1 MSTVRPHVGRSR
13 IEEKPAGQTE
23 SAVALRDRAG
33 AAWVSLL
40 ARLVLAA
47 VFGYA
52 AASKIGDS
60 AATVRSVRAYRL
72 VPESAVHAVAYA
84 LPSFE
89 LVLAVLLLVGVA
101 SRLVGIISAGALVVF
116 IAAVSSAA
124 LRGLRIDCGC
134 FGGGGVVT
142 HTHYLLE
149 IGRDVLLVVVALAV
163 VGARRSR
170 WSVDEFLARPLVQA
184 DRSVSTNSRAP
195 KARTAAV
202 RREAAVQLVRRRRS
216 WATAGAGSMLAL
228 ACIIGIAVN
237 AAPSAR
243 GGVATASAGVPAGI
257 TAAGGV
263 VVGSASAPVKLIAY
277 EDPQC
282 PVCAQFEQTNG
293 STLQQAV
300 AAGKVSVEYRMRSFL
315 GVESVRADNALAAA
329 QQEGKFEALREALF
343 SHQPKEGT
351 GGYTTADLLALGQG
365 VGLNDAA
372 FVNAVQSMTYASWV
386 AHVDDRASRDGNVAT
401 PELIRVGGQPLT
413 QVQTFDAQQFKAAI
427 AS

>member
-1 MSTVRPHVGRSR
+1 MSTVRPPVGATRT
-13 IEEKPAGQTE
+13 EEKPSIQRD
-23 SAVALRDRAG
+23 SVVAVRDRAG
-33 AAWVSLL
+33 AAWVSLV
-40 ARLVLAA
+40 ARLILAA
-47 VFGYA
+47 VFGFA
-52 AASKIGDS
+52 AVSKIGDP
-60 AATVRSVRAYRL
+60 AATIRSVRAYRL

-89 LVLAVLLLVGVA
+89 LALALLLLLGVA
-101 SRLVGIISAGALVVF
+101 SRLAGIVSAAALVVF
-116 IAAVSSAA
+116 IAAVSSAG

-142 HTHYLLE
+142 HTHYLAE
-149 IGRDVLLVVVALAV
+149 IGRDVLLLVVALAV
-163 VGARRSR
+163 AGVRRSR
-170 WSVDEFLARPLVQA
+170 WSVDEFLTHPLTRA
-184 DRSVSTNSRAP
+184 EKSVSPKARAP
-195 KARTAAV
+195 KAKTAAV

-216 WATAGAGSMLAL
+216 LAAVGAGSVLTL
-228 ACIIGIAVN
+228 ACVVGIAVN
-237 AAPSAR
+237 AAPSAS
-243 GGVATASAGVPAGI
+243 GSAGAVTAVPAGV
-257 TAAGGV
+257 TAAGGEL
-263 VVGSASAPVKLIAY
+263 VGSASAPVKLIAY

-282 PVCAQFEQTNG
+282 PVCGQFEQING
-293 STLQQAV
+293 ATLQQAV

-351 GGYTTADLLALGQG
+351 GGYTTADLLALGQS

-386 AHVDDRASRDGNVAT
+386 AHVDDQASRDGNVGT

-413 QVQTFDAQQFKAAI
+413 QAQTFDPQQFKAAI